1 MSKEYNDTSSKK
13 ISAQAIGMAIG
24 LVLGGLVGILLDNL
38 VIFSGGGMIIGFAIG
53 TAMDTRD
60 K

>member
-1 MSKEYNDTSSKK
+1 MSEENNNTSSKK
-13 ISAQAIGMAIG
+13 LNTQALGMAIG

-38 VIFSGGGMIIGFAIG
+38 VIFSGGGMILGFAIG
-53 TAMDTRD
+53 TAMDKRN